1 MSDRVGHKQC
11 LVRRSCST
19 VEFYPG
25 MEAEGVTE
33 GENDD
38 NGICQIE
45 MKVNETD
52 KEETGEMNH

>member
-1 MSDRVGHKQC
+1 MSFTLEWKR
-11 LVRRSCST
+11 
-19 VEFYPG
+19 
-25 MEAEGVTE
+25 EGVTE